1 MSEYLLTL
9 ITINYNNYEG
19 LRATVAS
26 VMNQNAPKKWR
37 WIVIDGGST
46 DGSKE
51 YLEHNSKLFDYWVSE
66 PDKGIYDAMNKACS
80 R

>member
-9 ITINYNNYEG
+9 ITINYNNYRG

-51 YLEHNSKLFDYWVSE
+51 YLERN
-66 PDKGIYDAMNKACS
+66 
-80 R
+80 